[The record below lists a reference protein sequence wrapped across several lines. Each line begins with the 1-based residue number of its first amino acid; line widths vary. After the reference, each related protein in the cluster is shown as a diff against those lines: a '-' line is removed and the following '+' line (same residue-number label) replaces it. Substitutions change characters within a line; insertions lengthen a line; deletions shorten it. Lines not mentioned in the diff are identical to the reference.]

1 MSVES
6 TSDPFTRDE
15 IRAGLEQL
23 HDESVRY
30 WLSFPTAHFFEKIGD
45 AWSPSENVRH
55 LTKSMRAVTKGLRLP
70 RMFVRL
76 AFKAATRPS
85 RSYVE
90 MRTVYRETLSRGGK
104 AGKFG
109 PGEAPAPVDTEGYRA
124 RIMSYHATAVS
135 VLCSAVSKW
144 SEKDLDRL
152 QLPHPLMGPLTVREM
167 LLFTLYHNSHH
178 VEGVRK
184 RLGNLNAKGNNE

>member
-1 MSVES
+1 MRLSSAPV
-6 TSDPFTRDE
+6 SDSFTREE
-15 IRAGLEQL
+15 IRAALEQL

-30 WLSFPTAHFFEKIGD
+30 WLSFPTTRFFEKIGD

-55 LTKSMRAVTKGLRLP
+55 LTKSVRAVTKGLRLP
-70 RMFVRL
+70 RLFVRI
-76 AFKAATRPS
+76 AFKSSSRPS
-85 RSYVE
+85 RSYDE
-90 MRTVYRETLSRGGK
+90 MRSVYRATLSRGGK

-109 PGEAPAPVDTEGYRA
+109 PGDTLRSPDREAERA
-124 RIMSYHATAVS
+124 RIMAYHATAVS
-135 VLCSAVSKW
+135 ELSSAISKW

-178 VEGVRK
+178 VEGVK
-184 RLGNLNAKGNNE
+184 RRLATV